1 MKQSCVLAVV
11 VACLAAP
18 AFGQKIPAETTGT
31 PRFDEAI
38 ARGIDYIKAGL
49 PNRGFDYKLPKAALA
64 GYTCIKAGVS
74 KKDPELKKIAD
85 EIKKHVQN
93 GVFHPGFGA
102 GSKLPLEYVYDS
114 GVFAMFLAAQDP
126 DGNLP
131 ALKAIAKFLADE
143 QGADGSWDY
152 PQRST
157 GDTSQNQYGVLGLW
171 ACMRAGAKVSPQVW
185 DKCLQW
191 HVNKKSRDG
200 GWAYH
205 PGNQAGPGNGAST
218 HNMTFGATGTM
229 AICRLILYPEYAP
242 GGKKRKKK
250 KKKLFGVLEET
261 EVISSAASEKINPYA
276 NYKPAV
282 QIARVDAAIN
292 GGVNW
297 LDTRF
302 ELQNPFVGNEMYFYY
317 AMERSMAMND
327 TKKLGGQDWY
337 QACGYKLLEIQKENG
352 SWFPEPSKGPV
363 GTCFGVLFLLRST
376 KKIVDAAYGTG
387 IQMGKRGFDL
397 DADPLADAKK
407 KKKLGPLPE
416 MLARLDQMNLE
427 NVKGVPEEDLTALV
441 EKILQTP
448 RKELAKQIP
457 LLKKL
462 KDYPRGDVRS
472 IVMFGLGRSG
482 DMRVAPILIDAFND
496 NDVGVLSEAH
506 TALCYISRKP
516 RGFGIVNDLASE
528 VEGLPQDEVDKIVN
542 KWRKTAQNR
551 WRAWYKRIRPYDERG
566 DLWEIS
572 GGSAS
577 GEK

>member
-1 MKQSCVLAVV
+1 MKRSCVLAVA
-11 VACLAAP
+11 VACFATP
-18 AFGQKIPAETTGT
+18 AFGQKIPKDPTGT
-31 PRFDEAI
+31 PRFDAAI
-38 ARGIDYIKAGL
+38 AKGVQYIRAGL

-64 GYTCIKAGVS
+64 GYACIKAGVS
-74 KKDPELKKIAD
+74 KKDPEFIKIAE
-85 EIKKHVQN
+85 EIKKHVDAN
-93 GVFHPGFGA
+93 GNFHPSNGG
-102 GSKLPLEYVYDS
+102 KLPLEYVYDS

-126 DGNLP
+126 EGNLP
-131 ALKAIAKFLADE
+131 TLRGIAKFLADE

-152 PQRST
+152 PQRTT

-171 ACMRAGAKVSPQVW
+171 ACMRSGVRVSPQVW

-191 HVNKKSRDG
+191 HVSKKNGDG

-205 PGNQAGPGNGAST
+205 PGSSAGPGEGRST

-229 AICRLILYPEYAP
+229 AICRLILFPEYAP

-261 EVISSAASEKINPYA
+261 EMVSAAQNAKLNPYA

-282 QIARVDAAIN
+282 QISRVDAAIS

-297 LDTRF
+297 LNTRF
-302 ELQNPFVGNEMYFYY
+302 ELQNPFTGNEMYYYY
-317 AMERSMAMND
+317 AMERAMAMND
-327 TKKLGGQDWY
+327 VKQLAQQDWY
-337 QACGYKLLEIQKENG
+337 QACGFKLLEEQKDNG
-352 SWFPEPSKGPV
+352 SWYPRPNDAV

-376 KKIVDAAYGTG
+376 AKIVEGAYGTG
-387 IQMGKRGFDL
+387 IQVGKRGFDL
-397 DADPLADAKK
+397 DADPLADSK
-407 KKKLGPLPE
+407 KKKLGPLDE

-482 DMRVAPILIDAFND
+482 DMRVAPILIDALND

-516 RGFGIVNDLASE
+516 RGFGIVSDLASE
-528 VEGLPQDEVDKIVN
+528 VEGLPQDEIDKTVN
-542 KWRKTAQNR
+542 KWRKMAQSR

-566 DLWEIS
+566 DLWEMS

-577 GEK
+577 AGK